1 MKSKR
6 IQRKRTRGWRM
17 PRGAVYVGRPSK
29 FSNPYAIYF
38 ENGKWFIRGVIGVG
52 EQMKGSHSG
61 SPGRRRLSRG
71 RGGLRFHYTQPLLLK
86 VKETNK
92 SKAFRTIG
100 KWRMIMPCRTI
111 RIGDSV
117 GIVCGGSAPRRQSR
131 CKYCNQ
137 LALLECDYP
146 LGGGKTCDTPICHA
160 CSVSVAP
167 NTDYCRIHNQTT
179 ALTGVNPRPVF
190 GQKVGGGD
198 A

>member
-1 MKSKR
+1 MVRAVQPVPAGGLEAEEEMKSKR

-92 SKAFRTIG
+92 SG
-100 KWRMIMPCRTI
+100 
-111 RIGDSV
+111 
-117 GIVCGGSAPRRQSR
+117 GIIFARNASAISISQCLMES
-131 CKYCNQ
+131 
-137 LALLECDYP
+137 
-146 LGGGKTCDTPICHA
+146 
-160 CSVSVAP
+160 
-167 NTDYCRIHNQTT
+167 
-179 ALTGVNPRPVF
+179 
-190 GQKVGGGD
+190 
-198 A
+198 

>member
-1 MKSKR
+1 
-6 IQRKRTRGWRM
+6 
-17 PRGAVYVGRPSK
+17 
-29 FSNPYAIYF
+29 
-38 ENGKWFIRGVIGVG
+38 
-52 EQMKGSHSG
+52 
-61 SPGRRRLSRG
+61 
-71 RGGLRFHYTQPLLLK
+71 
-86 VKETNK
+86 
-92 SKAFRTIG
+92 
-100 KWRMIMPCRTI
+100 MPCRTI